1 MLPFSDQG
9 TALKT
14 DRGSLGE
21 EAFGRYRLLDALGQG
36 GMAEVFKAKSFG
48 VEGFE
53 KVLVIKRILPALAES
68 KAFVDMFVHE
78 AKLAVR
84 LSHANVVQVF
94 DLGRVDKPGSPPSYY
109 MAMEYVA
116 GLDLAT
122 LLARF
127 QRSKTPV
134 PFGLAIFVAAEV
146 AKGLDH
152 AHRRRDEQGV
162 ALGIV
167 HRDVSPQNILLSWE
181 GEVKVT
187 DFGIAKARDNLDER
201 PDETSA
207 RQLKGKHA
215 YMSPEQARAGN
226 LDARSDIFSLG
237 VVLYEMLAGVNPFRA
252 PTAFETL
259 RRVQACEF
267 PPLELLREDV
277 PKPLATLVSRALGK
291 LPEDRFPEAA
301 RMYEELLAYLYQSGA
316 RFGAADL
323 SDVLQ
328 SIREPERDASM
339 PDGDSESRLRERTP
353 VEVPT
358 SAGGLRVSGDRS
370 SSTPSRAKNQ
380 LAQRREATAM
390 VVSLGAA
397 SEEASA
403 AACEMVWRYGGK
415 VLGVTPVQLATL
427 FGLEAGD
434 ARDNE
439 HAVRS
444 ALRVVKCFERAGVVA
459 AAGVCT
465 GRVLVTPDGMPVQD
479 ELVASLLGQAADLAR
494 GDDGQVLVSGTTAR
508 GLRGL
513 FGFQPGRGDSL
524 IVDGERAVHETY
536 GRFVGRRD
544 ELARIGRLLA
554 SASKRQLRLVTLSGA
569 EGIGRTRL
577 MHEVGRRLTK
587 GDFNVGFYLASC
599 PPGGDVTPL
608 SAINAML
615 HVLCGLP
622 PESPPEKVRGVEP
635 SLRAL
640 GLLDEEVAGVLSQL
654 GVHDGPPPQPH
665 ALRNGFAKALLRLS
679 EDRVHAF
686 AWDDAHAID
695 EASLDIL
702 KQTARRLATARV
714 TLLFAVRS
722 GTEKMLDDLGP
733 AEHVEIGELPPDDSR
748 RLLALRFGATDL
760 PPELSAFCLRRAGGH
775 PLFLEELA
783 RDLLDSKA
791 VVVEDGVIKHVA
803 LDGER
808 AVPRPLRAI
817 IAGRVARLSPEQLAT
832 LQAAAVLGEPLHDE
846 TLAAMLVDE
855 SSIPALESRDLLH
868 RLGPDALGFSSPLLR
883 DVVLDAI
890 PVDLQRELHARA
902 ATALEHTLKV
912 DDVDVRVAAHRVE
925 AGQRDLAASLYGRSA
940 TRRLAAQQY
949 EAAAS
954 DALRAVELAVQ
965 AGAPVEVVAQGLSTL
980 AATLERTRSAR
991 RAAIVLDAALAYL
1004 SEVGAP
1010 DEQIAARMD
1019 IARSYG
1025 AVSLLD
1031 RALEVLATVHEMAS
1045 GGPLA
1050 ARAWLV
1056 EAQLHGLRGD
1066 FARTLT
1072 ALAKAEAGGLESRAE
1087 GTSAKLRAQAHGALG
1102 ERDAA
1107 LGHLDRAIA
1116 LLGNEFPEVER
1127 EKMRAL
1133 THYFAGDFPASA
1145 AASSRAAELAKT
1157 AGLTFEVAV
1166 NLHNH
1171 GDTLVRMDEY
1181 PRAYAVIT
1189 ASLSA
1194 CEQCGADRLASQN
1207 RMYLGYL
1214 DAVKGVP
1221 GSETQLRT
1229 GIAHAEAHGFVWDV
1243 VNGRFLLGLLLER
1256 LSMFSAALAELDA
1269 CATLSDELQIGLIAR
1284 DARAAAERCRS
1295 AQDQRRT

>member
-1 MLPFSDQG
+1 
-9 TALKT
+9 LKT

-94 DLGRVDKPGSPPSYY
+94 DLGRVEQESGPPSYY

-122 LLARF
+122 LLVRC
-127 QRSKTPV
+127 QRRKMPV
-134 PFGLAIFVAAEV
+134 PFGMAIFVAAEV

-162 ALGIV
+162 PLGIV

-201 PDETSA
+201 PDESSA

-215 YMSPEQARAGN
+215 YMSPEQARAGAV
-226 LDARSDIFSLG
+226 DARSDIFSLG

-277 PKPLATLVSRALGK
+277 PKPLAALVQKALGK

-323 SDVLQ
+323 SEVLHLV
-328 SIREPERDASM
+328 REPDRDASM
-339 PDGDSESRLRERTP
+339 PDGDADSRPPERTP

-358 SAGGLRVSGDRS
+358 SSTGMRAAGDRS
-370 SSTPSRAKNQ
+370 STPARAANQ

-390 VVSLGAA
+390 VVSLGRPA
-397 SEEASA
+397 SEEATA
-403 AACEMVWRYGGK
+403 AACELVWRYGGK
-415 VLGVTPVQLATL
+415 VVGATPVQLATL

-444 ALRVVKCFERAGVVA
+444 GLRVVKCFERAGVSA
-459 AAGVCT
+459 AAGVCS
-465 GRVLVTPDGMPVQD
+465 GRVLVNPDGTPVQD
-479 ELVASLLGQAADLAR
+479 ELMASLLGQAGDLAR
-494 GDDGQVLVSGTTAR
+494 GDDGRVLVSGATAR

-513 FGFQPGRGDSL
+513 FGFQPGRGDAL
-524 IVDGERAVHETY
+524 TVDGERAVHETY
-536 GRFVGRRD
+536 GRFVGRRE

-554 SASKRQLRLVTLSGA
+554 SASKRQLRLVTLTGP

-608 SAINAML
+608 SAITAML
-615 HVLCGLP
+615 HALCGLP
-622 PESPPEKVRGVEP
+622 SDSAPEKIRAVAP

-654 GVHDGPPPQPH
+654 GLHDGPPPQPH

-695 EASLDIL
+695 EASLEIL

-714 TLLFAVRS
+714 TLLFAVRA
-722 GTEKMLDDLGP
+722 GTEPSLDALGP
-733 AEHVEIGELPPDDSR
+733 SERVEIGELPPEDAL
-748 RLLALRFGATDL
+748 RLLSLRFGAAVL
-760 PPELSAFCLRRAGGH
+760 PSELSAFCLRRAGGH

-791 VVVEDGVIKHVA
+791 VVVEEGVVKHAA

-817 IAGRVARLSPEQLAT
+817 IAGRVARLAREQLAT
-832 LQAAAVLGEPLHDE
+832 LQAAAILGEPLHDE
-846 TLAAMLVDE
+846 TLRAMIDDP
-855 SSIPALESRDLLH
+855 STIPALEARDLLL
-868 RLGPDALGFSSPLLR
+868 RQGPDVLGFASPLLR

-890 PVDLQRELHARA
+890 PADLQRELHAKA
-902 ATALEHTLKV
+902 ATALEHTLKA
-912 DDVDVRVAAHRVE
+912 DDVDVRVASHRVE

-940 TRRLAAQQY
+940 ARRLEARQY
-949 EAAAS
+949 DAAAS
-954 DALRAVELAVQ
+954 DALRSVELAVQ
-965 AGAPVEVVAQGLSTL
+965 SSAPFEVLAKGLGTL
-980 AATLERTRSAR
+980 ADTLERTRAAR
-991 RAAIVLDAALAYL
+991 RAAPVLDAALGYVTEIAT
-1004 SEVGAP
+1004 P

-1031 RALEVLATVHEMAS
+1031 RALEVLATAHELAS
-1045 GGPLA
+1045 EGPLT

-1066 FARTLT
+1066 FARTLG
-1072 ALAKAEAGGLESRAE
+1072 AVAKAEAGALDPRERGRA
-1087 GTSAKLRAQAHGALG
+1087 AKLRAQSHGALG

-1107 LGHLDRAIA
+1107 LGHIDRAIA
-1116 LLGNEFPEVER
+1116 ILGDGFPEVER

-1133 THYFAGDFPASA
+1133 THFFAGDFAASA
-1145 AASSRAAELAKT
+1145 VASERAAELAKT
-1157 AGLTFEVAV
+1157 AGLTFEIAV
-1166 NLHNH
+1166 NLHNL
-1171 GDTLVRMDEY
+1171 GDTLVRLDEY
-1181 PRAYAVIT
+1181 PRAYAVISE
-1189 ASLSA
+1189 SLSA
-1194 CEQCGADRLASQN
+1194 CDQCGADRLASQN

-1221 GSETQLRT
+1221 GSETQLRM
-1229 GIAHAEAHGFVWDV
+1229 GIAHAEEHGFVWDV
-1243 VNGRFLLGLLLER
+1243 VNGRLLLGFLLER
-1256 LSMFSAALAELDA
+1256 LSMFSAAVAELEA
-1269 CATLSDELQIGLIAR
+1269 CAKLADELHIGLVAR
-1284 DARAAAERCRS
+1284 DARAAAERCR
-1295 AQDQRRT
+1295 AAVRKTVAPGPLPTG